1 MSLGI
6 RWRRFITPLRFKFKH
21 ASADRAASSS
31 IIVEINDGEFRG
43 YGEACPRSYVTGE
56 TEESVTQFLDQHGKD
71 WANSIHSIESLKE
84 KIEAEEKIINRN
96 PAAFAALEIAL
107 LEFFSQRENIPI
119 EGLLKLPLLSDD
131 IQYSAVVGDS
141 GPFKTRAQSLI
152 YHLIGFRDYK
162 VKIGKDLG
170 RDRKRFASLP
180 SNIRLRV
187 DANNLFTDPEK
198 CVNHLRSLGREI
210 WAIEEPVRVG
220 DARGQSHV
228 SEAMGSRIILDE
240 SLCLKEQLLA
250 YQNYDDTWI
259 ANIRVSKCGG
269 ILRSIDLAR
278 AAQEQ
283 GVDVILGAHVGET
296 SILSR
301 AALTVGQSL
310 NDPALARE
318 GAFGRILVTEDISN
332 PSLRFGFRGVLRSKQ
347 WNFASLPGLGLFIN
361 PESLF

>member
-1 MSLGI
+1 MSVGI
-6 RWRRFITPLRFKFKH
+6 KWRRFITPLRFKFKH

-56 TEESVTQFLDQHGKD
+56 TEESVTQFLNQHGKD
-71 WANSIHSIESLKE
+71 WTNSINSVDALKE
-84 KIEAEEKIINRN
+84 KIEAEEKLINRN
-96 PAAFAALEIAL
+96 PAAFSALEIAL
-107 LEFFSQRENIPI
+107 LELFSQKEHVPI
-119 EGLLKLPLLSDD
+119 EGLLELPLLSDD

-141 GPFKTRAQSLI
+141 GPFKTRAQSLV

-187 DANNLFTDPEK
+187 DANNLFTDPEE
-198 CVNHLRSLGREI
+198 CVNHLKSLGREI
-210 WAIEEPVRVG
+210 WAIEEPVGVE
-220 DARGQSHV
+220 DVQGQSYV

-240 SLCLKEQLLA
+240 SLCRKEHLLS
-250 YQNYDDTWI
+250 YKNSNDKWI
-259 ANIRVSKCGG
+259 ANVRVSKCGG
-269 ILRSIDLAR
+269 ILRSIDLAH

-310 NDPALARE
+310 NDPPLARE
-318 GAFGRILVTEDISN
+318 GAFGRILVTEDISK
-332 PSLRFGFRGVLRSKQ
+332 PSLRFGFRGVLRSKR
-347 WNFASLPGLGLFIN
+347 WNFANLPGLGLLIN
-361 PESLF
+361 PECLF

>member
-1 MSLGI
+1 M
-6 RWRRFITPLRFKFKH
+6 
-21 ASADRAASSS
+21 
-31 IIVEINDGEFRG
+31 
-43 YGEACPRSYVTGE
+43 TGE
-56 TEESVTQFLDQHGKD
+56 TEESVTQFLGQHGKD
-71 WANSIHSIESLKE
+71 WTNSIHSIESLKE
-84 KIEAEEKIINRN
+84 KIEAEEKLINRN
-96 PAAFAALEIAL
+96 PAAFAALEIAFWN
-107 LEFFSQRENIPI
+107 FFTEENIPI

-187 DANNLFTDPEK
+187 DANNLFTDPEQ
-198 CVNHLRSLGREI
+198 CVNHLKSLGREI
-210 WAIEEPVRVG
+210 WAIEEPVREG
-220 DARGQSHV
+220 DVQGQSHV

-240 SLCLKEQLLA
+240 SLCLKEQLFA
-250 YQNYDDTWI
+250 YQNANDTWI

-332 PSLRFGFRGVLRSKQ
+332 PSLRFGLE
-347 WNFASLPGLGLFIN
+347 
-361 PESLF
+361 ESCDLNGGTLLAYPD